1 MKEAMLITQSVE
13 FAVPNATNKQKTV
26 PHFITTYCT
35 DVGFE
40 VMAAEFN
47 EQLLSFI
54 DRHFG
59 RFVGKGSLYYHSS
72 PQAGWIDYEI
82 RRNGLT
88 RLWEFTIETTYEPEL
103 EYTDE

>member
-1 MKEAMLITQSVE
+1 MREAVLITQNVE
-13 FAVPNATNKQKTV
+13 FGNPDAVNKQNTV

-40 VMAAEFN
+40 VSAAEYVK
-47 EQLLSFI
+47 QLETFI
-54 DRHFG
+54 EDNFG
-59 RFVGKGSLYYHSS
+59 HFVGKGSLYYHSS

-103 EYTDE
+103 EYIDE